1 MWRRMLAGAIVLFGV
16 IQLIPVNRTNP
27 PVVDK
32 VVFADPAAERIAQ
45 IACYDCHTNDNT
57 WPWYSYVAPVSWV
70 VVDHVNEGRSEL
82 NFSDVAGMMANEES
96 EERGK
101 IVQEAIETVQ
111 EGEMPPAYYLLTHPQ
126 AKLSDADKAT
136 LLSGLKQA
144 LGQR

>member
-32 VVFADPAAERIAQ
+32 VVFSDPATERIAQ

-96 EERGK
+96 EERGE

>member
-1 MWRRMLAGAIVLFGV
+1 MWRRILAGAIVLFGV

-27 PVVDK
+27 PVVDN
-32 VVFADPAAERIAQ
+32 VVFADPAAERIAR

-70 VVDHVNEGRSEL
+70 VIDHVNEGRSEL
-82 NFSDVAGMMANEES
+82 NFSDVAGMMTNEES
-96 EERGK
+96 EERGE
-101 IVQEAIETVQ
+101 IAQEAIETIQ

-126 AKLSDADKAT
+126 AKLSAADKAT
-136 LLSGLKQA
+136 LIAGLQQA